1 MGSNIWLQFYAF
13 VEKLVY
19 QLLQGV
25 TALLKLSPDAADK
38 KIKIGQAPILAPVFF
53 REAM

>member
-1 MGSNIWLQFYAF
+1 MLYLSQCCPLEAS
-13 VEKLVY
+13 
-19 QLLQGV
+19 
-25 TALLKLSPDAADK
+25 LLKLSHDAADK